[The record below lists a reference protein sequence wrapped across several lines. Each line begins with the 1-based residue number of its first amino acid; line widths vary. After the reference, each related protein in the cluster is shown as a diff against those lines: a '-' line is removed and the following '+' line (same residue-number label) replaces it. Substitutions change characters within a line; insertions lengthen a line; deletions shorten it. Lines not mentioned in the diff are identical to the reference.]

1 MIGEEQLYH
10 LIFYEYGTPVF
21 GSEKG
26 MRYRVARNPLE
37 NVFFNKVA
45 DKNDNATLD
54 ATIWKGPYGYHA
66 TKEEKVTKSF
76 PFSEEGKRELTDWL
90 NEQYEAHK
98 TEWAQEKLI

>member
-37 NVFFNKVA
+37 NVFFNKAA

-54 ATIWKGPYGYHA
+54 ATVWKGPYGYQA
-66 TKEEKVTKSF
+66 TKEEKFTRSF

-98 TEWAQEKLI
+98 AEWVQYNLI